1 MPLGKYNFKICSS
14 FYQDNR
20 DCSEVEEL
28 LRQRGMLE
36 RAVTTLRAQA
46 QKQAR
51 SHRDKTTT
59 LVKVNYKFY
68 TFCLKENK
76 KEKINRP

>member
-1 MPLGKYNFKICSS
+1 MSTIRSS

-59 LVKVNYKFY
+59 LVKVN
-68 TFCLKENK
+68 
-76 KEKINRP
+76 KISYHFA